1 MFIAYNGKSS
11 SQFSGSVALSGAS
24 FGEGTGRIWLDNVQ
38 CTGSERELRNC
49 TASTNGINSC
59 IHAQDAGLRCL
70 SGIHFIL
77 FSMSAGI
84 DTGFFAW
91 GGGGGGEKIFWTT
104 CMLNVRSV
112 LGAYYLYCNFALAIL
127 EALKALNFLK

>member
-24 FGEGTGRIWLDNVQ
+24 FGEGTGRILLDNVQ

-91 GGGGGGEKIFWTT
+91 GGGE
-104 CMLNVRSV
+104 
-112 LGAYYLYCNFALAIL
+112 
-127 EALKALNFLK
+127 NFLDDIYAECQICIRSLLSIL